1 MWQGSILGALLF
13 LCYQKGLPGIVSEGG
28 GWVFL
33 YADDAGLLVT
43 GPNKE
48 AVELLSLENL
58 RSIYRKILI
67 YKN

>member
-13 LCYQKGLPGIVSEGG
+13 LCYLKGIVSEGG

-48 AVELLSLENL
+48 DVELLSLVNL
-58 RSIYRKILI
+58 RSIYKKILI
-67 YKN
+67 